1 MRSCK
6 WKVTS
11 SNPSWVLKKIN
22 RIKNRVV
29 GSCYGE
35 GEEEENW
42 EIYKETQ
49 DWPSLPSFKHNHG

>member
-22 RIKNRVV
+22 RIKSRVV
-29 GSCYGE
+29 GSVFGE
-35 GEEEENW
+35 SEEEEN
-42 EIYKETQ
+42 
-49 DWPSLPSFKHNHG
+49 